1 MNAFYNSSKTD
12 GIEFECLSDDWNRE
26 IYSVDAS
33 NYVIKPSLIFH
44 PQDDNEV
51 LQIMMYAQKKGVS
64 ITCKGAG
71 TGLVGQSL
79 GSGIVID
86 FARKMN
92 KILEITDDHVI
103 VQPGVVKTVLDIELR
118 KRGKFLPPDPSSSN
132 YCTIGGMI
140 ANNAS
145 GPHGLGYGSIID
157 YVDAV
162 NIIYADGSNN
172 TVQENQKHDPRI
184 LRALHLVSS
193 YSGYIR
199 NSYPDVSKNSCGYR
213 LDSIID
219 QEGKVKPQRLFA
231 ASEGTLG
238 IVTSAKL
245 RIVDLPPIKYFL
257 ILEFSSIQRA
267 AKAVP
272 RILRYSPVALE
283 LLDPY
288 IGIESNTLQQQQP
301 HSRRCTL
308 YVEFDSVN
316 EATLNEK
323 VSIFESEFASISKIV
338 DGGEDESGMKKASFE
353 RRNALNSIMK
363 LAFGSRKPVGI
374 IEDTVV
380 PPALL
385 HYYLEY
391 LLGLY
396 KKYNIKFVI
405 YGHAGNG
412 NLHTRPFIDFES
424 KRDME
429 ILEILTEEVFRFIVI
444 HGGSISGEHGDG
456 LARTKYIPIMYGY
469 KLYSIFK
476 EIKKIFDPSNLLN
489 PNKKIIL

>member
-1 MNAFYNSSKTD
+1 MNAFDNSNKID
-12 GIEFECLSDDWNRE
+12 GVKCESISDDWNRE

-33 NYVIKPSLIFH
+33 NYVIKPSLIFQ
-44 PQDDNEV
+44 PRDDDEI
-51 LQIMMYAQKKGVS
+51 LQIMTYAKKNGIS

-79 GSGIVID
+79 GSGIIID
-86 FARKMN
+86 FARKMD
-92 KILEITDDHVI
+92 KILEISDEYVI
-103 VQPGVVKTVLDIELR
+103 VQPGVVKSVLDIELR

-132 YCTIGGMI
+132 YCTLGGMI

-157 YVDAV
+157 YIDAV
-162 NIIYADGSNN
+162 NIIYADGTND
-172 TVQENQKHDPRI
+172 TVQENQKYD
-184 LRALHLVSS
+184 LRVLKALRLVSS
-193 YSGYIR
+193 NLNYIR
-199 NSYPDVSKNSCGYR
+199 KSYPNVSKNSCGYR
-213 LDSIID
+213 VDSIID
-219 QEGKVKPQRLFA
+219 EDGKFRPQRLFA

-245 RIVDLPPIKYFL
+245 RIIDIPPTKYFL
-257 ILEFSSIQRA
+257 ILEFNNIQNA
-267 AKAVP
+267 AKCVP
-272 RILRYSPVALE
+272 RILKYSPAVLE

-288 IGIESNTLQQQQP
+288 IGKERNNMEPKSKTRP
-301 HSRRCTL
+301 CTL
-308 YVEFDSVN
+308 YVEFDGVN
-316 EATLNEK
+316 KATLYNK
-323 VSIFESEFASISKIV
+323 VSIFESEFSSISKIV
-338 DGGEDESGMKKASFE
+338 DSGEDESGMKKASFD

-380 PPALL
+380 PPVLL

-391 LLGLY
+391 LLELY
-396 KKYNIKFVI
+396 NKYDISFVI

-424 KRDME
+424 KRDKK
-429 ILEILTEEVFRFIVI
+429 ILEILTEEVFRFIVL

-456 LARTKYIPIMYGY
+456 LARTEYVPLVYGY
-469 KLYSIFK
+469 KIFSIFK
-476 EIKKIFDPSNLLN
+476 EIKRIFDPTNLLN